1 MSASLSIVIPA
12 YNEEALIGAT
22 LQAARDALIAAGL
35 EDAEIIVADD
45 ASTDA
50 TAELA
55 QRAGARVVTT
65 SNRQI
70 AATRNAGAR
79 EARGEF
85 LLFLDAD
92 TLLPADT
99 LRAGVNALRDGAVGC
114 GVRLQFDQKPG
125 FVMRCVVWG
134 IESTLR
140 ACRYAPGCCVFVRRD
155 VFERVGGFP
164 EEFYASEE
172 IWLSRALKR
181 EGSFRMLQES
191 VVTSARKMNY
201 HSTGRI
207 LWMMVRVLLRGR
219 GGVTSRDGLELW
231 YDGQRG

>member
-1 MSASLSIVIPA
+1 MRRP
-12 YNEEALIGAT
+12 
-22 LQAARDALIAAGL
+22 
-35 EDAEIIVADD
+35 
-45 ASTDA
+45 
-50 TAELA
+50 
-55 QRAGARVVTT
+55 
-65 SNRQI
+65 
-70 AATRNAGAR
+70 TRRPNWPSVR

-191 VVTSARKMNY
+191 VVTSAKNELPQHRS
-201 HSTGRI
+201 HSVDDGACPAAWPR
-207 LWMMVRVLLRGR
+207 R
-219 GGVTSRDGLELW
+219 RDIA
-231 YDGQRG
+231 RRA